1 MDTIEP
7 DEEEKPAKDDEDDMP
22 VLEEQDEEPVV
33 VNQPEKKE
41 NFELVDYLLDGFLNT
56 ESENVLDV
64 LAGYFY
70 KIVKKLLDSCKTTF
84 L

>member
-7 DEEEKPAKDDEDDMP
+7 DEEGKPAKDDEDDMP
-22 VLEEQDEEPVV
+22 VLEEQDEEPVIV
-33 VNQPEKKE
+33 TQPEKKE

-56 ESENVLDV
+56 ESEEVLDV

-70 KIVKKLLDSCKTTF
+70 KIVKKLLESC
-84 L
+84 